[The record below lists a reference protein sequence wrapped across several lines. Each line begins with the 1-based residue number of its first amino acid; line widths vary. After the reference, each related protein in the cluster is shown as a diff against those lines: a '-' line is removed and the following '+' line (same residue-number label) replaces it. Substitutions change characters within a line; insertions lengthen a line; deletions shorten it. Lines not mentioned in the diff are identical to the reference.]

1 MVGGRENFWPSVC
14 DFWWERLADLPSIN
28 NFSFI
33 VSTSQA
39 AQSRL
44 LLTAADGSSTTCAN
58 NVNLLQTF
66 CSTNRLY
73 KLPSLTIPRFQL
85 TCIRTATGM
94 TDLTT
99 RVGNYPPPQNPSSAP
114 DNQEASRCFQTV
126 YNSGWEPAA
135 VGTIP
140 AYFFGLCTQLLWLLW
155 PTRLTVDLDPLCWQ
169 FSSAV
174 QR

>member
-1 MVGGRENFWPSVC
+1 VWRKKKKERKGKEGGMVDGRERTSGLVFVT
-14 DFWWERLADLPSIN
+14 FGERDWLTSPPY

-33 VSTSQA
+33 VSTSRA

-44 LLTAADGSSTTCAN
+44 LLTAADGSSTMCAN

-66 CSTNRLY
+66 SSANRLY
-73 KLPSLTIPRFQL
+73 KLPSLTIPRVQL

-114 DNQEASRCFQTV
+114 NNQEASRCFQTV
-126 YNSGWEPAA
+126 CSSGWEPAA

-140 AYFFGLCTQLLWLLW
+140 L
-155 PTRLTVDLDPLCWQ
+155 P
-169 FSSAV
+169 
-174 QR
+174 